1 MSTRNNAIS
10 RFFRQPSWIW
20 RPHWKLSAIF
30 LKTTWNYTY
39 TQILVLWGLVFLVQ
53 NIRISRNT
61 EKIRT
66 QGWGKFHVI
75 THPKL
80 LIWYDYYTFLNS
92 WDNRLSEIL
101 HSNLPAITVLEQ
113 YKLLWFEKWKNTPC
127 CRHFEFFGQVER
139 NPEFGSRVEFFVWY
153 TSNVQK
159 LVFLAHLRYELQTCK
174 VRTLKTVKIGRH
186 LGYAN

>member
-1 MSTRNNAIS
+1 MWKYKIQFFLMSTRNNAIS
-10 RFFRQPSWIW
+10 RFFRPPSWIW
-20 RPHWKLSAIF
+20 RPYWKFSAIF
-30 LKTTWNYTY
+30 LKTTWNSTY
-39 TQILVLWGLVFLVQ
+39 TQNLVLWGLVFLVQ

-101 HSNLPAITVLEQ
+101 HSNLPVITVLEQ

-127 CRHFEFFGQVER
+127 SRHFEFFGYVER
-139 NPEFGSRVEFFVWY
+139 YP
-153 TSNVQK
+153 
-159 LVFLAHLRYELQTCK
+159 
-174 VRTLKTVKIGRH
+174 
-186 LGYAN
+186 